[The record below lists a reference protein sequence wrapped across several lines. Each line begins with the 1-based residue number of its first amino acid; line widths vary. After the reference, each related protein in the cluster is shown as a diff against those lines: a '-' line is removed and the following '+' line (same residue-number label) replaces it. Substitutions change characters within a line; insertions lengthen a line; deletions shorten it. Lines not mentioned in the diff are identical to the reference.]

1 MSGED
6 AVVGFG
12 VRIYAPSKSKPNGS
26 RSFFLNYRVDGIE
39 RRYTIGEFPTGQ
51 RTMRAPKPRGSG
63 SGLTRGED
71 PAAEK
76 RKRREAPTIQDLLD
90 RYIEDHLPTKA
101 CYGTWRERDERKML
115 DLIGDGLGRK
125 SKVADIHFA
134 DIEKLH
140 RAITKGNG
148 PVRANRTIEI
158 ASKAFSLAMTPLS
171 GEREPWRSPALGN
184 PCKGIKRN
192 PEDGASAFSA
202 SVEIAAIAEALNM
215 ADERSSADCIR
226 LIMLTGCRPCEAM
239 RARWEEFDKEPG
251 FWIKPSAHTKQRK
264 VHKAPLNAAACQLIE
279 GLRETRKGDLPLVFP
294 GRNPGEPVKHIRTVW
309 RTARK
314 RATVILWLNS
324 DDPKVSGLLSSL
336 MEQAGRL
343 PSIEE
348 AKAAAAIAKVT
359 LPHSLDKA
367 PASMTC
373 GHYIS
378 RMARARPWACPSSES
393 F

>member
-1 MSGED
+1 MAQKLTDAIIRNEEAPEKGAQTLFDGEV
-6 AVVGFG
+6 ARALASALF
-12 VRIYAPSKSKPNGS
+12 APIETQPGRR

-39 RRYTIGEFPTGQ
+39 RRHTIGEFPAHDQ
-51 RTMRAPKPRGSG
+51 RCPRGSHRAEKRID
-63 SGLTRGED
+63 RGED

-125 SKVADIHFA
+125 SKVADIHVA

-148 PVRANRTIEI
+148 AVRANRTIAI

-184 PCKGIKRN
+184 PCKGVKRN
-192 PEDGASAFSA
+192 PEEGSERFFSDA
-202 SVEIAAIAEALNM
+202 EIAAIAEALDM

-251 FWIKPSAHTKQRK
+251 FWVKPSAHTKQRK

-279 GLRETRKGDLPLVFP
+279 GLRETRKGDLPFVFP

-314 RATVILWLNS
+314 RATVLLWLNS

-348 AKAAAAIAKVT
+348 AKAAAA
-359 LPHSLDKA
+359 
-367 PASMTC
+367 
-373 GHYIS
+373 S
-378 RMARARPWACPSSES
+378 RK
-393 F
+393 